1 MEDLILI
8 AHGLVVGSAVYL
20 GFYLLFFMIL
30 AVMDDDGNAEAEQS
44 SILDKCMD
52 KLPAPILLIG
62 MFFVPIFIFILS
74 FVPAMLALAFGPAYI
89 FEVTSTFE
97 CNGVVL
103 SPRTGV
109 TKIST
114 CTKMPVWVGVI
125 AGFCGCAYFHIFRH
139 PVSDG
144 GPQEW

>member
-62 MFFVPIFIFILS
+62 MFLSRSLFLSCLS
-74 FVPAMLALAFGPAYI
+74 FRQCLLLLSGRLI
-89 FEVTSTFE
+89 F
-97 CNGVVL
+97 L
-103 SPRTGV
+103 
-109 TKIST
+109 K
-114 CTKMPVWVGVI
+114 
-125 AGFCGCAYFHIFRH
+125 
-139 PVSDG
+139 
-144 GPQEW
+144 